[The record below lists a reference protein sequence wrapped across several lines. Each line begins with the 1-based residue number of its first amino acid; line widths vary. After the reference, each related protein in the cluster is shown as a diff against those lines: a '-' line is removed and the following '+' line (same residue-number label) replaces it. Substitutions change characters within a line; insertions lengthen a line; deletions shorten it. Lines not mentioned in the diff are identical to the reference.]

1 MKSAFK
7 ISVRDKNGKI
17 HDSLF
22 TRLNEFIEAYLKLKN
37 NLNSIKE
44 YCIWYEDKIIENV
57 IRKEVLSGIET
68 WVTTSA

>member
-22 TRLNEFIEAYLKLKN
+22 TRLNEFIEAYLKLK
-37 NLNSIKE
+37 
-44 YCIWYEDKIIENV
+44 II
-57 IRKEVLSGIET
+57 
-68 WVTTSA
+68 